1 MNLLEER
8 HTARLMS
15 KTNIQVEMPNNIKP
29 LFRRLAS
36 EGMVPSVED
45 KLLSMKD
52 NLIKITRHRAM
63 KNSVNDQSGII
74 NLKTIKIH
82 RKSVPLKGSS
92 GAGAFGGPVIGN
104 EEPLNPEIE
113 AAEAVENSGSETGTP
128 KMARKP
134 EILPEDVPEHPAFI
148 HDVNA
153 SCKSEKAIC
162 MYIKLF

>member
-1 MNLLEER
+1 MNLSTFQEFMNLLEER

-52 NLIKITRHRAM
+52 NLVKITRHRAM
-63 KNSVNDQSGII
+63 KNSGNEQSGII

-82 RKSVPLKGSS
+82 RKSVPLRVSSS
-92 GAGAFGGPVIGN
+92 GAGTFGGPVMGN
-104 EEPLNPEIE
+104 EETLNPEIE

-134 EILPEDVPEHPAFI
+134 DTLPEDVPEHPAFI
-148 HDVNA
+148 HDANA
-153 SCKSEKAIC
+153 SCK
-162 MYIKLF
+162 

>member
-1 MNLLEER
+1 MNFLEER

-52 NLIKITRHRAM
+52 NLVKITRHRAM

-82 RKSVPLKGSS
+82 RKSVPLKVSSS
-92 GAGAFGGPVIGN
+92 GGAGTFGGRPVMGN
-104 EEPLNPEIE
+104 EEALNPEIE
-113 AAEAVENSGSETGTP
+113 AAEAVENSGSEAGTP
-128 KMARKP
+128 KIARKP
-134 EILPEDVPEHPAFI
+134 EPLPEDVPEHPAFI
-148 HDVNA
+148 HDANA
-153 SCKSEKAIC
+153 SCK
-162 MYIKLF
+162 